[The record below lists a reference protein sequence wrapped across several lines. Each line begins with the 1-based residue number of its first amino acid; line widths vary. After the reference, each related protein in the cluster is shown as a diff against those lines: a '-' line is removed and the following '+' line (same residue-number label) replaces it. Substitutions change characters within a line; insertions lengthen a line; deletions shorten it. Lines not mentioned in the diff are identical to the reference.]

1 MLATVLASAFLAL
14 TLAAPAPNQKVDA
27 FAGTWIAEF
36 DGNTFV
42 RLEMSVNGG
51 SLSGRIVLGD
61 LQVDAEGRVK
71 AVAAAPDRLTP
82 IFDVV
87 AKDSRLSF
95 SHKDGDDTDRFEM
108 YLGAGDQ
115 AELRFIP
122 DEATL
127 KDLKEAGIAVP
138 KPIAL
143 KRVR

>member
-1 MLATVLASAFLAL
+1 
-14 TLAAPAPNQKVDA
+14 
-27 FAGTWIAEF
+27 
-36 DGNTFV
+36 
-42 RLEMSVNGG
+42 MSVNGG
-51 SLSGRIVLGD
+51 SLSGRIALGD

-71 AVAAAPDRLTP
+71 AAAAAPDRLTP

>member
-1 MLATVLASAFLAL
+1 MLPTMFAAAFLAL
-14 TLAAPAPNQKVDA
+14 TLATPTPNQKVEA
-27 FAGTWIAEF
+27 FAGTWLAEF

-42 RLEMSVNGG
+42 RLEMSLNGG
-51 SLSGRIVLGD
+51 SLSGRIGLGD
-61 LQVDAEGRVK
+61 IQVDGEGRVK
-71 AVAAAPDRLTP
+71 AAAAAPDRLTP

-87 AKDSRLSF
+87 AKDSMLSF
-95 SHKDGDDTDRFEM
+95 SRKDGNDTDHFEM

-127 KDLKEAGIAVP
+127 TDLKEAGIAVP